1 MHKAENQ
8 DVLTEEELK
17 ILQQI
22 YWSKKYKAGKQEV
35 LREFLFSCYSG
46 LSYGEFEQL
55 SYSDIKLVKMK
66 DGSLIPLL
74 TNDRIKTDVTYKIPI
89 VSSTVLELV
98 GNGEEVE
105 KIFHPLTNQ
114 PTNRYLKVIMKEV
127 GIKKKMTF
135 HRARHTF
142 RTIAALRG
150 INDTM
155 AERIMGYSEGDA
167 IKNIYTHLADED
179 LIQEMLN
186 KWIVK

>member
-1 MHKAENQ
+1 
-8 DVLTEEELK
+8 
-17 ILQQI
+17 
-22 YWSKKYKAGKQEV
+22 
-35 LREFLFSCYSG
+35 
-46 LSYGEFEQL
+46 
-55 SYSDIKLVKMK
+55 
-66 DGSLIPLL
+66 
-74 TNDRIKTDVTYKIPI
+74 
-89 VSSTVLELV
+89 
-98 GNGEEVE
+98 
-105 KIFHPLTNQ
+105 
-114 PTNRYLKVIMKEV
+114 
-127 GIKKKMTF
+127 MTF